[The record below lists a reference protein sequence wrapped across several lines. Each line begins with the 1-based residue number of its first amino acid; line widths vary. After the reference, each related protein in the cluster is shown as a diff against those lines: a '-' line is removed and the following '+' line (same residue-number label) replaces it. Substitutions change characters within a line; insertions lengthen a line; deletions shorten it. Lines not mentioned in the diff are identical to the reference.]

1 MRMHSNQCLAM
12 AREAIELVI
21 LRAQCDVVEYP
32 HDHLFHRIRDLT
44 DAVDLIDKCMSVVS
58 IKEIA

>member
-1 MRMHSNQCLAM
+1 MHNNQCLAM

-21 LRAQCDVVEYP
+21 LRAQCDVAEYP
-32 HDHLFHRIRDLT
+32 QDHLFQRIRDLT
-44 DAVDLIDKCMSVVS
+44 DAVGLIDKCMSVVS

>member
-1 MRMHSNQCLAM
+1 MHNNQCLAM

-21 LRAQCDVVEYP
+21 LRAQCDVAEYP
-32 HDHLFHRIRDLT
+32 HDHLFQRIRDLT
-44 DAVDLIDKCMSVVS
+44 DAVGLIDKCMSVVS

>member
-1 MRMHSNQCLAM
+1 M